1 MRLKLLTSLLL
12 IVVLGGLYWSNNRDL
27 LIATLANSPDRSQNV
42 EIDRVQDASHL
53 HLKDGRTIALCGLV
67 IPNSMGSQAKPFLEN
82 LVKRSEGAY
91 LVESA
96 QSDKSAE
103 RGEITLRLPG
113 SPSSELNL
121 TSELILQG
129 YGSLAQQ
136 DTCPNLERFKVA
148 EERSKKQ
155 RIGIWK
161 G

>member
-67 IPNSMGSQAKPFLEN
+67 IPNSMGSQAQPFLEN